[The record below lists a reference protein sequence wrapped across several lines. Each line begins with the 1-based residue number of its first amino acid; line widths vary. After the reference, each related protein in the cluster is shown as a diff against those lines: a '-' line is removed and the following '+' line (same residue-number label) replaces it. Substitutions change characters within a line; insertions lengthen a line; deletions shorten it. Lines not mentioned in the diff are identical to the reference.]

1 MTEVFLF
8 TVPYKLLVLFC
19 APAHGVWGLAG
30 SVSAAQCSVWGSAV
44 VWGLQYMFS
53 LGSHLRG

>member
-19 APAHGVWGLAG
+19 AQAHGALLPDRLC
-30 SVSAAQCSVWGSAV
+30 SATLCSVWGSAV
-44 VWGLQYMFS
+44 VWALGYIFN
-53 LGSHLRG
+53 LGSHLKG